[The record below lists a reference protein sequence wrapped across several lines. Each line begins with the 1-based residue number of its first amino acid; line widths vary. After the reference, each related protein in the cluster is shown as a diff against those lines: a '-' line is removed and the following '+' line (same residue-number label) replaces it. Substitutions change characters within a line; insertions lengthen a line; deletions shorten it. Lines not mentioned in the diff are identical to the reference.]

1 MTGRKTMPIIEYQ
14 GRKIEVDDEGYLK
27 NFDDWDETVA
37 CALAEKEDV
46 LKSCPLGPEQLEIL
60 KFIRDHYKKFNAVP
74 IVRAVCTN
82 VHQPK
87 ACEYLQFP
95 TPIITAKIAGLPK
108 LETGYDLM

>member
-1 MTGRKTMPIIEYQ
+1 MPVIEYQ

-27 NFDDWDETVA
+27 NFEDWDENVA
-37 CALAEKEDV
+37 CGIAEKEGI
-46 LKSCPLGPEQLEIL
+46 LETCPLKEEQMAIL
-60 KFIRDHYKKFNAVP
+60 RFIREHYKKFNAVP

-95 TPIITAKIAGLPK
+95 DPILTAKIAGLPK